1 LINNE
6 IGVSASLRVYFKSQ
20 RFYPLFHETD
30 GKIQPFLDRHPWL
43 KTIVLIPLIFLSGLG
58 VGISLTLLSQ
68 KEFAALGISGYIV
81 AIFSGLGT
89 LITIVDRIQRWQKE
103 KKCSYS

>member
-1 LINNE
+1 MAKDHCINT
-6 IGVSASLRVYFKSQ
+6 F
-20 RFYPLFHETD
+20 P
-30 GKIQPFLDRHPWL
+30 
-43 KTIVLIPLIFLSGLG
+43 
-58 VGISLTLLSQ
+58 LLSQ